1 MSLQVSSLYATA
13 VLLLCLTP
21 GPYGLLAVT
30 NGVRFGVGR
39 ALVSTLGCAA
49 GLTLLIG
56 VSLSGFG
63 VILAGLGNG
72 LLHHQVVRGL
82 LSHLPRRHPHSR
94 ARRVRRCYWREP
106 PDQATKPNLPVRTG
120 AVDHRHE
127 SEGGDLPCRLSAAVL
142 RSPTRPKPNKST

>member
-39 ALVSTLGCAA
+39 ALFSTLGCAA

-56 VSLSGFG
+56 TEPTVS
-63 VILAGLGNG
+63 
-72 LLHHQVVRGL
+72 
-82 LSHLPRRHPHSR
+82 HP
-94 ARRVRRCYWREP
+94 
-106 PDQATKPNLPVRTG
+106 
-120 AVDHRHE
+120 
-127 SEGGDLPCRLSAAVL
+127 
-142 RSPTRPKPNKST
+142 